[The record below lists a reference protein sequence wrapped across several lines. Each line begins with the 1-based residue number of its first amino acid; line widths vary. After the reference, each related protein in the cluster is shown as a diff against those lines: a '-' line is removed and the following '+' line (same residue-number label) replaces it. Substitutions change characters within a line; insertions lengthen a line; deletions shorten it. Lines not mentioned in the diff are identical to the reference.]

1 MGLGGW
7 DGCVGGGGEVMTQ
20 NHGHIPLQEDGDQ
33 CVDSIKLEGRR
44 VLATTLSRA
53 METAVVVFPTV
64 SIQRVSKDVISFY
77 STGEEGSDQ

>member
-1 MGLGGW
+1 M
-7 DGCVGGGGEVMTQ
+7 CVCVWGGGGITK
-20 NHGHIPLQEDGDQ
+20 NYGPIPLQEDGDQ

-44 VLATTLSRA
+44 DLATTLSRA

-64 SIQRVSKDVISFY
+64 SIQRERKDVISFY